1 MNVVIDRRFFA
12 AGRTLG
18 AHADR
23 VFAFLERLVGDP
35 AREGT
40 NLERIE
46 HAADVKLCSLRVSS
60 ELRAIALERGPDLV
74 LLYVGHHDDA
84 YRWAR
89 THRTA
94 HSAEGLTVIEIPEG
108 EVEGSARSSGGGTAE
123 PFCASAGTCDLPE

>member
-1 MNVVIDRRFFA
+1 MNIVIDRRFFA

-23 VFAFLERLVGDP
+23 VFAFLERLVADP

-46 HAADVKLCSLRVSS
+46 HAADAKLCSLRVSS

-94 HSAEGLTVIEIPEG
+94 HAAGGLSVVEIPEG
-108 EVEGSARSSGGGTAE
+108 GIEGSAAGVSGE
-123 PFCASAGTCDLPE
+123 PICPPAGTCDLAQ